1 MNIKLII
8 FDFDGTIMDT
18 KKTIIVSKQ
27 ETLRQMG
34 LAVADEQA
42 CADTIGMSAK
52 IGFQKL
58 CPELSDDMI
67 DLCMKK
73 YRDIF
78 DGTKKTVPPV
88 LFPNV
93 VKILNTLK
101 EKGIVCTIAT
111 SRGRK
116 SLVDFLNEMK
126 IADCFSYLLAA
137 EDTTILKPDPEPVIK
152 TLNDLSFNAENT
164 LVVGDM
170 PFDILMGKNAGVYTC
185 GVTYGV
191 SDKNSLLDAGA
202 DWIIDDISDLLKVVN

>member
-18 KKTIIVSKQ
+18 KKTIVVSKQ

-34 LAVADEQA
+34 LDVAEEQA

-73 YRDIF
+73 YREIF
-78 DGTKKTVPPV
+78 DETKKTIPPL
-88 LFPNV
+88 LFPNM
-93 VKILNTLK
+93 IETLNRLN

-111 SRGRK
+111 SRGRD
-116 SLVDFLNEMK
+116 SLLGFLESMN
-126 IADCFSYLLAA
+126 IAKYFSYLLAA
-137 EDTTILKPDPEPVIK
+137 EDTTLHKPNAELVKK
-152 TLNDLSFNAENT
+152 TLNELMKINENNKLLT
-164 LVVGDM
+164 KESLDM
-170 PFDILMGKNAGVYTC
+170 VEFELNIAKNAVLTPQTGNYSKNAYDEERIQT
-185 GVTYGV
+185 V
-191 SDKNSLLDAGA
+191 SGFDARQ
-202 DWIIDDISDLLKVVN
+202 